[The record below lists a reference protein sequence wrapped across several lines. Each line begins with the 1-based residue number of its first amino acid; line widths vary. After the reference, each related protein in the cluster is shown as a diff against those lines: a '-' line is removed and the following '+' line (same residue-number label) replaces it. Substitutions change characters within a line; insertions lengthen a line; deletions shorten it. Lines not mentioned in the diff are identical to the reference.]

1 MLQWDFMK
9 LLAWVLA
16 RQTRAECGD
25 DESCKTS
32 NAVAWAARTPSAS
45 LHTYIS
51 QTPEHGEQ
59 ASDMKSQELS

>member
-1 MLQWDFMK
+1 MK

-25 DESCKTS
+25 DESGKTW
-32 NAVAWAARTPSAS
+32 NAVAWAENTVRCS

-51 QTPEHGEQ
+51 QTSEHGEQ
-59 ASDMKSQELS
+59 ASDKKTQERG